1 MEPKPPFIPGA
12 GGSPIL
18 VGARVGSGTSDFRN
32 RSRPK
37 KWLLRNTGF
46 VKGL

>member
-18 VGARVGSGTSDFRN
+18 VGARVGSRTSDFRN
-32 RSRPK
+32 LSRPK

-46 VKGL
+46 VNGL